1 MKKKKKAKVPKGFD
15 SKLEHELSRNQLKG
29 WTYHPEERIKYEIPH
44 TYEPD
49 FVAEICSQHGTLRSQ
64 CRCSG
69 SSKEILVEVKGRF
82 RERKEATKYIYV
94 REAIKENQEIIFLF
108 QDADKPMPF
117 AQRRK
122 DGTKQTH
129 GDWAEKNGFRFYCLK
144 KGLPKSWLTSLK

>member
-1 MKKKKKAKVPKGFD
+1 MKKKKKVRVPKGFD

-29 WTYHPEERIKYEIPH
+29 WTYHPEERIKYEVPH

-49 FVAEICSQHGTLRSQ
+49 FVAEICRQHGTLCSE
-64 CRCSG
+64 CRCGRSP
-69 SSKEILVEVKGRF
+69 KEILVEVKGRF

-94 REAIKENQEIIFLF
+94 REALQENQEIIFLF

-129 GDWAEKNGFRFYCLK
+129 GDWAEKNGFRYFCLK
-144 KGLPKSWLTSLK
+144 KGLPKKWLTTLK